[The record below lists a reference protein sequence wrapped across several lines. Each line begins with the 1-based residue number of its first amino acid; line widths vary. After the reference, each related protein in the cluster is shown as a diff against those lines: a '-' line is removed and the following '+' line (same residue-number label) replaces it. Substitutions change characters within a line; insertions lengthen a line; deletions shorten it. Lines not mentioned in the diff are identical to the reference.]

1 MSVLHFRSSGTFLGA
16 TFTSNALRNH
26 IVERSHFLTES
37 KWYKS
42 RSPSTYAP
50 QADTYTKSLPLEST
64 YALER
69 WHTSSEAL
77 IPFFVEGA
85 YSFLL
90 KEVKNIRLTLLCGL
104 PLVPFVR
111 ESHPCALPPSAYL
124 YSTLWHS
131 RPGASP
137 RSTYFCRTQHSEPSG
152 SKPLNLSRTR
162 LYYKSTFD
170 ALSRICTLIGH
181 RRSLPFIRF
190 PSNLCLN
197 LLLELGIKSMTLWA
211 RLEPNLIPPAKR
223 DSWVLLF
230 DCLGSLPLRASVAS
244 LIEHTCS
251 CLLKMYVPILI
262 PNN

>member
-1 MSVLHFRSSGTFLGA
+1 MPSRDDTLPPRHWYLSLLRELTPSS
-16 TFTSNALRNH
+16 
-26 IVERSHFLTES
+26 
-37 KWYKS
+37 S
-42 RSPSTYAP
+42 RKLKISG
-50 QADTYTKSLPLEST
+50 SLF
-64 YALER
+64 YVA
-69 WHTSSEAL
+69 
-77 IPFFVEGA
+77 
-85 YSFLL
+85 FLL
-90 KEVKNIRLTLLCGL
+90 S
-104 PLVPFVR
+104 PFVR

-137 RSTYFCRTQHSEPSG
+137 RSTYFCRTRHSEPSG

-170 ALSRICTLIGH
+170 ALSRTCTLIGH

-190 PSNLCLN
+190 PSNLCLS
-197 LLLELGIKSMTLWA
+197 LLLELGLKSMTLWA
-211 RLEPNLIPPAKR
+211 RLEPNFIPRAKR

-251 CLLKMYVPILI
+251 CLLKMYVPVLI